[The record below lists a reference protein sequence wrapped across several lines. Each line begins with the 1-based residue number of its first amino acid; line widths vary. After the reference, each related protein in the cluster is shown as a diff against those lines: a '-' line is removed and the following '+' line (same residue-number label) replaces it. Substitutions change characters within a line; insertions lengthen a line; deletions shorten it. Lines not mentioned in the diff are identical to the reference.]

1 MIEIIYDDETNDNH
15 CTTGNLKLPKNIR
28 QIGEPGEKRKIYVED
43 YVITYIN
50 QLAKGSPGDEKIAIM
65 LGRFGVKDGMR
76 VTFISGA
83 MEVEQARIH
92 EDCIVFTNEIWT
104 EIYER
109 IKQYFKDVEIVGWFL
124 TRPGQSLGI
133 SQKITKIHVDNFA
146 GQDKSL
152 FIMDPVDHEE
162 AFFIYENG
170 QLARQNG
177 YYIYYE
183 RNEDMQNYM
192 IATKKSASAPKVV
205 FQTDAVKTRKS
216 IIPKP
221 VKADVKKSSETKKT
235 SDIKKAFKK
244 NLSKLNMGTPR
255 WAYGL
260 STLLLMVV
268 MIFGVTI
275 LNNFEKMEDMEQTIQ
290 NITSRSQT
298 EESKLQVVEAKET
311 KAVET
316 QAEQTQ
322 ATETQAQQAANETAE
337 SDELLDIT
345 SAVMS
350 SDIINETNEYIV
362 KEGDTLVSIS
372 KKIYNDIDHIDK
384 ISKLNNIQDTNRIYP
399 GMRLILP

>member
-1 MIEIIYDDETNDNH
+1 MIEIIYNDETNDNQ
-15 CTTGNLKLPKNIR
+15 CTAGNLKLPKNIR

-83 MEVEQARIH
+83 MEVEQARIC
-92 EDCIVFTNEIWT
+92 EECIVFTNEIWT

-170 QLARQNG
+170 QLVRQSG

-192 IATKKSASAPKVV
+192 IAMKKSAPAPEKI
-205 FQTDAVKTRKS
+205 FQSDTVKTRKS
-216 IIPKP
+216 KITSPSKLSARKP
-221 VKADVKKSSETKKT
+221 A
-235 SDIKKAFKK
+235 DIKKVFKK
-244 NLSKLNMGTPR
+244 NIGKLNMGTPR

-260 STLLLMVV
+260 MTILLMIV

-275 LNNFEKMEDMEQTIQ
+275 LNNYEKMNDMEQTIQ
-290 NITSRSQT
+290 NIASRSQT
-298 EESKLQVVEAKET
+298 EESKLQVVEAMET
-311 KAVET
+311 KAAQTGE
-316 QAEQTQ
+316 QQTQ
-322 ATETQAQQAANETAE
+322 ATETQSQQLSEETVE

-362 KEGDTLVSIS
+362 KDGDTLVSIS
-372 KKIYNDIDHIDK
+372 KKIYNDIDHIDE
-384 ISKLNNIQDTNRIYP
+384 ISKLNNIEDTNRIYP
-399 GMRLILP
+399 GMRLVLP

>member
-1 MIEIIYDDETNDNH
+1 
-15 CTTGNLKLPKNIR
+15 
-28 QIGEPGEKRKIYVED
+28 
-43 YVITYIN
+43 
-50 QLAKGSPGDEKIAIM
+50 
-65 LGRFGVKDGMR
+65 
-76 VTFISGA
+76 
-83 MEVEQARIH
+83 
-92 EDCIVFTNEIWT
+92 
-104 EIYER
+104 
-109 IKQYFKDVEIVGWFL
+109 
-124 TRPGQSLGI
+124 
-133 SQKITKIHVDNFA
+133 
-146 GQDKSL
+146 
-152 FIMDPVDHEE
+152 
-162 AFFIYENG
+162 
-170 QLARQNG
+170 
-177 YYIYYE
+177 
-183 RNEDMQNYM
+183 
-192 IATKKSASAPKVV
+192 
-205 FQTDAVKTRKS
+205 
-216 IIPKP
+216 
-221 VKADVKKSSETKKT
+221 
-235 SDIKKAFKK
+235 
-244 NLSKLNMGTPR
+244 
-255 WAYGL
+255 
-260 STLLLMVV
+260 

-275 LNNFEKMEDMEQTIQ
+275 LNNFEKMDDMEQTIQ